1 MYYDKHEK
9 MFPKYISHVIFLE
22 GCHMLK
28 LRYAYC
34 LKKEIK
40 FSSSYFSDVFIQDFV
55 QHGYILGGLSLVL
68 VWMFVSVFF
77 INNKTVFRDVMD
89 RVD

>member
-1 MYYDKHEK
+1 
-9 MFPKYISHVIFLE
+9 
-22 GCHMLK
+22 MLK

-77 INNKTVFRDVMD
+77 YKQQNCIQRCDGQGRLKHVLCH
-89 RVD
+89 